1 MTELEL
7 EDVQGLVVY
16 GYGRLKAASLLLLAF
31 PGARKARGWLAA
43 LAPGVTSAAG
53 ATPSLEARNVAL
65 TIHGCERLGLSDA
78 ATAGFSAEFRGGM
91 TAPHRRRVLGDEGER
106 APEGW
111 EWGGPGTP
119 RIDAVLLLYA
129 ASPGALEALERSER
143 ARLSAAGVT
152 VVRRLDTA
160 PLSDREHFGF
170 RDGLSQPA
178 IRELD
183 PSDRQAVAAGEFV
196 LGYENEYGLY
206 TDRPLL
212 AADADPGG
220 RLPLDPQGSGRA
232 DLGRNG
238 SYLVLRQLAQDVPRF
253 WRFADQAA
261 DGGRGRDALAARLVG
276 RWRSGAPLVLA
287 PEHDDPE
294 LGASRVGAANAFDYA
309 HMDPDGTRCPLGAHI
324 RRANPRDSLDPD
336 PGSQASLRIN
346 RRHRLIR
353 RGRAYGPPITP
364 EQALREAD
372 GAAGDPR
379 GLHFACLC
387 GNLARQ
393 YEFVQHTWINNP
405 KFHQLYEDPDPL
417 IGPPGGTLTI
427 QARPVRRRFTGLP
440 EFVSVRGGA
449 YFFLPGLRALKYLA
463 SLQGNVSSPV
473 GSTRA
478 WPFIAWRSCERA
490 S

>member
-1 MTELEL
+1 MAAAALNPDLES
-7 EDVQGLVVY
+7 DDMQGLLAS
-16 GYGRLKAASLLLLAF
+16 GYGHLQEARFLLLEIGDAGRAGRWLGRLADELTT
-31 PGARKARGWLAA
+31 ARAKSRGTA
-43 LAPGVTSAAG
+43 V
-53 ATPSLEARNVAL
+53 NVAL
-65 TIHGCERLGLSDA
+65 ATSGLAKLGLDPALARFSDR
-78 ATAGFSAEFRGGM
+78 FLDGM
-91 TAPHRRRVLGDEGER
+91 TAPHRGRALGDVDAD
-106 APEGW
+106 APDRW
-111 EWGGPGTP
+111 RWGGPGGRP
-119 RIDAVLLLYA
+119 VDLLLLLYA
-129 ASPGALEALERSER
+129 EDKRSLSALER
-143 ARLSAAGVT
+143 RLTGGGDGLE
-152 VVRRLDTA
+152 VVERLDTRW
-160 PLSDREHFGF
+160 SDREHFGF

-238 SYLVLRQLAQDVPRF
+238 SYLVLRQLAQDVRRF

-372 GAAGDPR
+372 GAADDPR

-449 YFFLPGLRALKYLA
+449 YFFLPGRRALEYLA
-463 SLQGNVSSPV
+463 HGP
-473 GSTRA
+473 G
-478 WPFIAWRSCERA
+478 
-490 S
+490 